1 MLDSCEF
8 RGFVPNFGLYIPLS
22 AGVRGG
28 LAVSAG
34 RRCVEGEVYPYLL
47 RNTRITR
54 PNQMWAADITYLPM
68 ARGFLYLVV
77 VMDSHSRY
85 VVATPWKSVFASA
98 LTEALD
104 RGRPDLFNTGQ
115 GS

>member
-1 MLDSCEF
+1 MS
-8 RGFVPNFGLYIPLS
+8 G
-22 AGVRGG
+22 GG

-34 RRCVEGEVYPYLL
+34 RRYVEGEVYPYLRYVEGEVYPYLL

-77 VMDSHSRY
+77 VMDWHSRY
-85 VVATPWKSVFASA
+85 VVATLWKSVFASA